1 MWGGH
6 SSIRYA
12 LIGLAPYSFH
22 YDLSQTFSYRCLLLP
37 YFIVFND
44 LHNFFMPGDVCKKF
58 LREEWLTKKLP
69 LSPFN
74 ANRPYGGA
82 LKSAM
87 DQKAIEAKTN
97 TWAKKFYP
105 ETRDE
110 NVKILDDYLTLCEEN
125 NIRPIMFRAS
135 VTEKFMANFDKRIL
149 DEFPVLVEQACQK
162 HPSAR
167 FFDGWKLEGFTYED
181 FHDHEHMNIHGAA
194 KFSAHLNDFIE
205 SLESKV
211 GET

>member
-1 MWGGH
+1 MPV
-6 SSIRYA
+6 A
-12 LIGLAPYSFH
+12 LSNP
-22 YDLSQTFSYRCLLLP
+22 
-37 YFIVFND
+37 
-44 LHNFFMPGDVCKKF
+44 
-58 LREEWLTKKLP
+58 
-69 LSPFN
+69 
-74 ANRPYGGA
+74 NRPYGTA
-82 LKSAM
+82 PVMFNVM
-87 DQKAIEAKTN
+87 DQKAIEAKSN

-110 NVKILDDYLTLCEEN
+110 NIKILDDYLTLCEEN

-167 FFDGWKLEGFTYED
+167 FFDGWKLEDFTYAD
-181 FHDHEHMNIHGAA
+181 FRDHEHVNIHGAA